1 MKWYYDYLPV
11 DNSGNIDFSAYLER
25 GASGDHILWL
35 PILILVCIIAIW
47 FICKFVRNLHKNDW
61 YDSDS
66 LLEGNMMIVNAALVV
81 VTNLLIIFYVLSS
94 GASALWFMYADENGD
109 WTRTVI
115 CGIVYLYALVNL
127 LVGFL
132 KTMDDFSGEID
143 GRINCKWGLTT
154 LALGIVALVI
164 CGISSPEN
172 VIYIIW
178 ALIFCQVIQI
188 AIIFY
193 KALNKG
199 FLTALAACCTYIICS
214 IGLLVFAA
222 PFILLLVILAIL
234 LFISIFG
241 IKKMQED
248 INKRDVLVYDDGRIV
263 DKYNRTE
270 YKQNSD
276 GTISKK

>member
-47 FICKFVRNLHKNDW
+47 FICKFVRNLHKDYW

-66 LLEGNMMIVNAALVV
+66 LLEGNLMIVNATLLV
-81 VTNLLIIFYVLSS
+81 VTNLLIIIYVLSS
-94 GASALWFMYADENGD
+94 GASALWFMYADEKGD

-154 LALGIVALVI
+154 LALGIVAIVI

-172 VIYIIW
+172 VGYVIG
-178 ALIFCQVIQI
+178 ALILCQVIQI

-193 KALNKG
+193 KALSKG
-199 FLTALAACCTYIICS
+199 FFTALAACVVYTVCAL
-214 IGLLVFAA
+214 GLILFAA
-222 PFILLLVILAIL
+222 PFIFLMIVLVVVLLMTSFAIKT
-234 LFISIFG
+234 S
-241 IKKMQED
+241 MEED
-248 INKRDVLVYDDGRIV
+248 KKRDVLVYDDGRII
-263 DKYNRTE
+263 DKYNGTE
-270 YKQNSD
+270 YKENSD
-276 GTISKK
+276 GTISPK